1 MADLD
6 DLRELVDHLTLT
18 SRLTAAEAE
27 RLVGEVLTYLGE
39 TPEAFIRRRHLALQ
53 SEGLA
58 NDKIFERLAKELEQ
72 RRFSA
77 PAYTTRQIR
86 RIIYG

>member
-1 MADLD
+1 MPDLD
-6 DLRELVDHLTLT
+6 DLRELIDYLART
-18 SRLTAAEAE
+18 SRLTSAESE
-27 RLVGEVLTYLGE
+27 RLVSEVLSFLGE
-39 TPEAFIRRRHLALQ
+39 TPEGFIRRRHNALQ

-58 NDKIFERLAKELEQ
+58 NDEIFERLAKEIAQ